1 VPVLNPLAIIDQ
13 FLSTLGWNPALSPDT
28 TRAPAVDEDCVA
40 KTVGRSHAGYAFA
53 SPAASAC
60 GPLVLVVDDQDSARQ
75 GLMKLLSQEGYRVT
89 SATNG
94 ADAVDAVVREE
105 PDLVLMDV
113 MMPELDGF
121 DACRQL
127 KSQAATRLTP
137 IVLITALQDSEDR
150 IRGIE
155 AGADDFLSKPINF
168 HELKARVQSLVR
180 IKRYTDELDS
190 AAAVILSLSQTIEA
204 RDHYTVGHCLRL
216 SRYATAVGT
225 SLGLDEDD
233 LSALARGGYLHDI
246 GKVGVPDAVLLKR
259 GRLTSAEFEQ
269 MKLHTVIGDHL
280 CGELRSLRRVRPIVR
295 SHHER
300 LDGSGYPDG
309 LRGDAIPLLAQ
320 IMSVVDVY
328 DALTTE
334 RPYKPAW
341 PPEVAFEELAR
352 EARRGWHPADLVDLL
367 IDLGHR
373 GELMTPRDADVAG
386 APGAPDLGS
395 LQGFCLT
402 LARM

>member
-1 VPVLNPLAIIDQ
+1 
-13 FLSTLGWNPALSPDT
+13 
-28 TRAPAVDEDCVA
+28 
-40 KTVGRSHAGYAFA
+40 
-53 SPAASAC
+53 
-60 GPLVLVVDDQDSARQ
+60 LVLVVDDQDSARQ
-75 GLMKLLSQEGYRVT
+75 GLMKLLSQEGYSVLAA
-89 SATNG
+89 SNG
-94 ADAVDAVVREE
+94 ADAVDAVVRES

-113 MMPELDGF
+113 MMPELNGF

-137 IVLITALQDSEDR
+137 VVLITALQDSEDR

-168 HELKARVQSLVR
+168 LELKARVQSLVR

-204 RDHYTVGHCLRL
+204 RDRYTEGHCLRL

-233 LSALARGGYLHDI
+233 QSALARGGYLHDI
-246 GKVGVPDAVLLKR
+246 GKVGVPDAVLSKP
-259 GRLTSAEFEQ
+259 GRLTSVEYEQ

-309 LRGDAIPLLAQ
+309 LSGDAIPLLAQ
-320 IMSVVDVY
+320 IMSVVDIY
-328 DALTTE
+328 DAMTTE

-352 EARRGWHPADLVDLL
+352 EARRGWHPTDLVDLL
-367 IDLGHR
+367 TDLGHR
-373 GELMTPRDADVAG
+373 GELMAPRDADATG
-386 APGAPDLGS
+386 GPGAPDLGS

>member
-1 VPVLNPLAIIDQ
+1 VLKPLTIIDQ
-13 FLSTLGWNPALSPDT
+13 FLSTIGCRSALST
-28 TRAPAVDEDCVA
+28 ERAGAPVSTDGGPI
-40 KTVGRSHAGYAFA
+40 TVGTSLAGIPLVSRATG
-53 SPAASAC
+53 SAC
-60 GPLVLVVDDQDSARQ
+60 RPLVLVVDDQDSARQ
-75 GLMKLLSQEGYRVT
+75 GLMKLLSHEGYSVT

-94 ADAVDAVVREE
+94 ADAMEAVVREE
-105 PDLVLMDV
+105 PDLILMDV
-113 MMPELDGF
+113 VMPELNGF
-121 DACRQL
+121 DTCRLL
-127 KSQAATRLTP
+127 KSQPATRLTP
-137 IVLITALQDSEDR
+137 IVLITALHDSDDR

-168 HELKARVQSLVR
+168 DELRARVQSLVR

-190 AAAVILSLSQTIEA
+190 AAAVILSLSLTIEA
-204 RDHYTVGHCLRL
+204 RDRYTEGHCLRL

-233 LSALARGGYLHDI
+233 RSALEHGGYLHDI
-246 GKVGVPDAVLLKR
+246 GKIGVPDAVLMKP
-259 GRLTSAEFEQ
+259 GRLTSAEYEQ

-320 IMSVVDVY
+320 IIGVVDVY

-341 PPEVAFEELAR
+341 PPDVAFAELAR
-352 EARRGWHPADLVDLL
+352 EARRGWHPTDLVDLL

-373 GELMTPRDADVAG
+373 GELMAPGKTGVTSG
-386 APGAPDLGS
+386 PGAPDLGS
-395 LQGFCLT
+395 LQGFCLS

>member
-1 VPVLNPLAIIDQ
+1 MLKPLTIIDQ
-13 FLSTLGWNPALSPDT
+13 FLSTIGCRSALST
-28 TRAPAVDEDCVA
+28 ERTGAPVSDDGGPI
-40 KTVGRSHAGYAFA
+40 TVGASLAG
-53 SPAASAC
+53 SALVSRATGNAC
-60 GPLVLVVDDQDSARQ
+60 RPLVLVVDDQDSARQ
-75 GLMKLLSQEGYRVT
+75 GLMKLLSHEGYSVT

-94 ADAVDAVVREE
+94 ADAMEAVVREE
-105 PDLVLMDV
+105 PDLILMDV
-113 MMPELDGF
+113 VMPELNGF
-121 DACRQL
+121 DTCRQL
-127 KSQAATRLTP
+127 KSQPATRLTP
-137 IVLITALQDSEDR
+137 IVLITALHDSEDR

-168 HELKARVQSLVR
+168 DELRARVQSLVR

-190 AAAVILSLSQTIEA
+190 AAAVILSLSLTIEA
-204 RDHYTVGHCLRL
+204 RDRYTEGHCLRL

-225 SLGLDEDD
+225 SLGLDQDD
-233 LSALARGGYLHDI
+233 QSALEHGGYLHDI
-246 GKVGVPDAVLLKR
+246 GKIGVPDAVLMKP
-259 GRLTSAEFEQ
+259 GRLTSAEYEQ

-320 IMSVVDVY
+320 IIGVVDVY
-328 DALTTE
+328 DAMTTE

-341 PPEVAFEELAR
+341 PPDVAFAELAR
-352 EARRGWHPADLVDLL
+352 EARRGWHPTDLVDLL

-373 GELMTPRDADVAG
+373 GELM
-386 APGAPDLGS
+386 APGKTGVTSGRGAPDRGS
-395 LQGFCLT
+395 LQGFCLS

>member
-1 VPVLNPLAIIDQ
+1 VN
-13 FLSTLGWNPALSPDT
+13 
-28 TRAPAVDEDCVA
+28 EDDGPN
-40 KTVGRSHAGYAFA
+40 TVGRSHAGRALA
-53 SPAASAC
+53 GGAAASAC

-75 GLMKLLSQEGYRVT
+75 GLMKLLSQEGYRVI

-94 ADAVDAVVREE
+94 ADAIDAVEREE

-113 MMPELDGF
+113 LMPELNGF

-127 KSQAATRLTP
+127 KSQPATRLTP

-168 HELKARVQSLVR
+168 HELRARVQSLVR

-204 RDHYTVGHCLRL
+204 RDRYTEGHCLRL
-216 SRYATAVGT
+216 SRYATAVGA

-233 LSALARGGYLHDI
+233 QSALARGGYLHDI
-246 GKVGVPDAVLLKR
+246 GKVGVPDAVLSKP
-259 GRLTSAEFEQ
+259 GRLTSAEYEQ

-320 IMSVVDVY
+320 IMGVVDVY
-328 DALTTE
+328 DAMTTE

-341 PPEVAFEELAR
+341 PPDVAFAELAR
-352 EARRGWHPADLVDLL
+352 EARRGWHATGLVDLL
-367 IDLGHR
+367 IDLSHH
-373 GELMTPRDADVAG
+373 GELTIPRDAGVIG
-386 APGAPDLGS
+386 GPGEPDAVS
-395 LQGFCLT
+395 LQGFCLS
-402 LARM
+402 LVRM

>member
-1 VPVLNPLAIIDQ
+1 VSRDGGPI
-13 FLSTLGWNPALSPDT
+13 
-28 TRAPAVDEDCVA
+28 R
-40 KTVGRSHAGYAFA
+40 R
-53 SPAASAC
+53 
-60 GPLVLVVDDQDSARQ
+60 PLVLVVDDQDSARQ
-75 GLMKLLSQEGYRVT
+75 GLMKLLSHEGYGVT

-94 ADAVDAVVREE
+94 VDAMEAVVREE
-105 PDLVLMDV
+105 PDLILMDV
-113 MMPELDGF
+113 VMPELNGF
-121 DACRQL
+121 DTCRQL
-127 KSQAATRLTP
+127 KSQPATRLTP
-137 IVLITALQDSEDR
+137 IVLITALHDSEDR

-168 HELKARVQSLVR
+168 DELRARVQSLVR

-190 AAAVILSLSQTIEA
+190 AAAVILSLSLTIEA
-204 RDHYTVGHCLRL
+204 RDRYTEGHCLRL

-233 LSALARGGYLHDI
+233 QAALEHGGYLHDI
-246 GKVGVPDAVLLKR
+246 GKIGVPDAVLMKP

-320 IMSVVDVY
+320 IIGVVDVY

-341 PPEVAFEELAR
+341 PPDVAFAELAR
-352 EARRGWHPADLVDLL
+352 EARRGWHPTDLVDLL

-373 GELMTPRDADVAG
+373 GELMAPGKTGVTSG
-386 APGAPDLGS
+386 PGAPDRGS
-395 LQGFCLT
+395 LQGFCLS

>member
-1 VPVLNPLAIIDQ
+1 V
-13 FLSTLGWNPALSPDT
+13 SE
-28 TRAPAVDEDCVA
+28 APGP
-40 KTVGRSHAGYAFA
+40 KTGGRSHGG
-53 SPAASAC
+53 AALVSRATGSAC
-60 GPLVLVVDDQDSARQ
+60 RPLVLVVDDQDSARQ
-75 GLMKLLSQEGYRVT
+75 GLMKLLSQEGYDVT
-89 SATNG
+89 SAANG
-94 ADAVDAVVREE
+94 ADAIDAVVREA

-113 MMPELDGF
+113 MMPELNGF

-127 KSQAATRLTP
+127 KSQPATRLTP
-137 IVLITALQDSEDR
+137 IVLITALHDSEDR

-168 HELKARVQSLVR
+168 HELRARVQSLVR

-190 AAAVILSLSQTIEA
+190 AAAVILSLSLTIEA
-204 RDHYTVGHCLRL
+204 RDRYTEGHCLRL
-216 SRYATAVGT
+216 SSYALAVGR
-225 SLGLDEDD
+225 SLGLDQDD
-233 LSALARGGYLHDI
+233 QSALEHGGYLHDI
-246 GKVGVPDAVLLKR
+246 GKIGVPDAVLMKP
-259 GRLTSAEFEQ
+259 GRLTSAEYEQ

-320 IMSVVDVY
+320 IMGVVDIY
-328 DALTTE
+328 DAMTTE

-341 PPEVAFEELAR
+341 PPDVAYEEMAR
-352 EARRGWHPADLVDLL
+352 EARRGWQQADLVDLL

-373 GELMTPRDADVAG
+373 GELMTPGKADVTSGPG
-386 APGAPDLGS
+386 APGPDA
-395 LQGFCLT
+395 LQGFCLS

>member
-1 VPVLNPLAIIDQ
+1 MTIIDQ
-13 FLSTLGWNPALSPDT
+13 FLGTVGWSPALSTKPKS
-28 TRAPAVDEDCVA
+28 TRAVKADCDSNTLGHGQA
-40 KTVGRSHAGYAFA
+40 AGAMVGGATANA
-53 SPAASAC
+53 
-60 GPLVLVVDDQDSARQ
+60 LVLVVDDQDSARQ

-89 SATNG
+89 SAVNG
-94 ADAVDAVVREE
+94 IDAIDAVVREE

-121 DACRQL
+121 EACRTL
-127 KSQAATRLTP
+127 KSLPATRLTP
-137 IVLITALQDSEDR
+137 IVLVTALQDSKDR

-155 AGADDFLSKPINF
+155 AGADDFISKPINF

-180 IKRYTDELDS
+180 IKRYTDELDT
-190 AAAVILSLSQTIEA
+190 AAAVILSLSLTIEA
-204 RDHYTVGHCLRL
+204 RDRYTEGHCLRL
-216 SRYATAVGT
+216 CNYATALGT
-225 SLGLDEDD
+225 SLGLDQDD
-233 LSALARGGYLHDI
+233 QSALARGGYLHDI
-246 GKVGVPDAVLLKR
+246 GKVGVPDAVLSKP
-259 GRLTSAEFEQ
+259 GRLTPAEYEQ

-320 IMSVVDVY
+320 IMGVVDVY

-341 PPEVAFEELAR
+341 SPEFAFEELSR
-352 EARRGWHPADLVDLL
+352 EARRGWHCTALVDSLAE
-367 IDLGHR
+367 LGRR
-373 GELMTPRDADVAG
+373 GALMTRAG
-386 APGAPDLGS
+386 AGATSGPAAPDRVS
-395 LQGFCLT
+395 LRSLWLS
-402 LARM
+402 LART

>member
-1 VPVLNPLAIIDQ
+1 MTIIDQ
-13 FLSTLGWNPALSPDT
+13 FLGTVGWRPALST
-28 TRAPAVDEDCVA
+28 NRKHARAVNADCEPKTPGYGQAAGAMVGVA
-40 KTVGRSHAGYAFA
+40 TANA
-53 SPAASAC
+53 
-60 GPLVLVVDDQDSARQ
+60 LVLVVDDQDSARQ

-89 SATNG
+89 SAVNG
-94 ADAVDAVVREE
+94 VDAMDVVLREE

-121 DACRQL
+121 DACRKL
-127 KSQAATRLTP
+127 KSLPATRLTP
-137 IVLITALQDSEDR
+137 IVLITALQDSRDR

-155 AGADDFLSKPINF
+155 AGADDFISKPINF

-180 IKRYTDELDS
+180 IKRYTDELDT
-190 AAAVILSLSQTIEA
+190 AAAVILSLSLTIEA
-204 RDHYTVGHCLRL
+204 RDRYTEGHCLRL
-216 SRYATAVGT
+216 CNYATALGT
-225 SLGLDEDD
+225 SLGLDQDD
-233 LSALARGGYLHDI
+233 QSALARGGYLHDI
-246 GKVGVPDAVLLKR
+246 GKVGVPDAVLSKA
-259 GRLTSAEFEQ
+259 GRLTPAEYEQ

-320 IMSVVDVY
+320 IMGVVDVY

-341 PPEVAFEELAR
+341 SPEVAFEELSR
-352 EARRGWHPADLVDLL
+352 EARRGWHCAALVDSLAE
-367 IDLGHR
+367 LGQR
-373 GELMTPRDADVAG
+373 GALMTPARAG
-386 APGAPDLGS
+386 TASGPATPDPAS
-395 LQGFCLT
+395 LRSFWLS